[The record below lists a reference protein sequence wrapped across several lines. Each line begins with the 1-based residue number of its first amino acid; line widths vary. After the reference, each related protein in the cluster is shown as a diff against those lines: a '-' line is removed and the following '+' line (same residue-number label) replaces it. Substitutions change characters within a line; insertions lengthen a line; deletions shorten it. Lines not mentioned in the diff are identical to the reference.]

1 MGGYGENFCVTLIGK
16 DRKLPKLAW
25 DESISIMD
33 TMDTVL
39 ALPWRDA

>member
-1 MGGYGENFCVTLIGK
+1 MGRYCENFCVNLIGK
-16 DRKLPKLAW
+16 DRKLAKLAW

-39 ALPWRDA
+39 AQPRRDA